1 MHSPSYRLVRRAGDE
16 ARAGPRRE
24 AQQDGADPCCIL
36 RNPGEFL
43 SALIETRLKKPQRL
57 VLQSQEKDA
66 AAAREAALLEQLA
79 AVQQVGARALLEF
92 KKILLKPY

>member
-1 MHSPSYRLVRRAGDE
+1 
-16 ARAGPRRE
+16 
-24 AQQDGADPCCIL
+24 L

-92 KKILLKPY
+92 KKPY